1 MERFVD
7 REEEMKALT
16 MEYQRPESSLVII
29 YGRRRVGKTTLISEF
44 INDKNALYYLVTEEQ
59 EVQNRKNFKD
69 IAADF
74 INSPLLKNASLDN
87 WDAIFRELVSHKSE
101 SKKVIVLDE
110 FQYLGKYNTAFPSI
124 FQRIW
129 DVILK
134 NAGIMVILCGSLIS
148 MMEAQTLNYNSPLY
162 GRRTGQIRLGQI
174 PFRYYHEFYPGKDRR
189 QLIECYS
196 VTGGVP
202 KYIELF
208 RECGDIYEAIQNNV
222 LNRSSFLYDEPNFL
236 LQREVSELGSYF
248 SLIKTIAAG
257 NQKLSKIAAALEQ
270 KQTGITK
277 YLKTLINLDIIE
289 REVPVTEENPE
300 KSKRGLYKLKDNFLS
315 FWFRFIFPNSS
326 YIESGNSELALSKI
340 RQNLNDGHISYV
352 YEDVCQSD
360 MWQLNQKETWPFHFS
375 KIGRWWDKNN
385 EIDIVALDPDGKNM
399 ILGECKY
406 WKDVVGV
413 NVLTVLEGKAE
424 LVDWNLSERKIWYV
438 LFSINGFSDDL
449 VQLASK
455 RDDLLLLR

>member
-1 MERFVD
+1 
-7 REEEMKALT
+7 
-16 MEYQRPESSLVII
+16 
-29 YGRRRVGKTTLISEF
+29 
-44 INDKNALYYLVTEEQ
+44 
-59 EVQNRKNFKD
+59 
-69 IAADF
+69 
-74 INSPLLKNASLDN
+74 
-87 WDAIFRELVSHKSE
+87 
-101 SKKVIVLDE
+101 
-110 FQYLGKYNTAFPSI
+110 
-124 FQRIW
+124 
-129 DVILK
+129 
-134 NAGIMVILCGSLIS
+134 MVILCGSLIS
-148 MMEAQTLNYNSPLY
+148 MMETQTLNYNSPLY

-248 SLIKTIAAG
+248 PLIKTIAAG

-277 YLKTLINLDIIE
+277 YFKTLINLDIIE

-326 YIESGNSELALSKI
+326 YIESGNSELALFKI
-340 RQNLNDGHISYV
+340 RQNLNDGHIRYV

-375 KIGRWWDKNN
+375 KIGLWWDKNN

-455 RDDLLLLR
+455 RDDLLLLQ